1 MIQLTYFT
9 TFRVIFNAINKF
21 YGHMPQ
27 KERGNY
33 LCYITKDGWFDAKQ
47 GIESLKKVDIV
58 LIPKRSNEHLD
69 IITSSSKYRQF
80 MSSHQYIGSFG
91 FLFTMNPDWSV
102 VDFSRWNIRRLRISS
117 ECFKITLN
125 RRKKICKGS
134 KRIPECLYRNTS
146 TVCVCEKVY
155 EISQQIKE
163 NIRKN

>member
-102 VDFSRWNIRRLRISS
+102 VDFQDGTSEDCEFLLNALRLLLTDVRRFVKAVRGFLNAYIA
-117 ECFKITLN
+117 TLALFVYV
-125 RRKKICKGS
+125 KKCMK
-134 KRIPECLYRNTS
+134 
-146 TVCVCEKVY
+146 
-155 EISQQIKE
+155 
-163 NIRKN
+163 